1 MSSKNSNNKTVKPN
15 NESLEKENLELLK
28 EWREMSKQLDAEK
41 IKNASLMGDVSTLTQ
56 DCKRHENTINKL
68 TEDIDGLKKLNAV
81 EMSNNMK
88 NEKLLSESKKLILEM
103 RSIIENSIM
112 EYRDTAL
119 AAKVVIRADRF
130 IKGIK

>member
-1 MSSKNSNNKTVKPN
+1 MPSKNSNNKTVKPN
-15 NESLEKENLELLK
+15 NESLAKENLELLK

-103 RSIIENSIM
+103 RSIIESSIM

-119 AAKVVIRADRF
+119 AAKVVIKADKF

>member
-15 NESLEKENLELLK
+15 SESLAKENLELLK

-56 DCKRHENTINKL
+56 DCRRHESTISKL
-68 TEDIDGLKKLNAV
+68 NEDIDGLKKLNAV

-119 AAKVVIRADRF
+119 AARVVMKADKF
-130 IKGIK
+130 IKDI

>member
-1 MSSKNSNNKTVKPN
+1 MSSKNSNNKPAKPN
-15 NESLEKENLELLK
+15 NNSLEKENLELLK
-28 EWREMSKQLDAEK
+28 EWREMSKQLDVEK

-56 DCKRHENTINKL
+56 DCKRHESTINKL
-68 TEDIDGLKKLNAV
+68 NEDIEGLKKLNAV

-88 NEKLLSESKKLILEM
+88 NEKLLTESKKLILEM
-103 RSIIENSIM
+103 RSIIESSIM

-119 AAKVVIRADRF
+119 AAKVVIKADKF

>member
-1 MSSKNSNNKTVKPN
+1 MASKNSNNKTVKPDN
-15 NESLEKENLELLK
+15 KSLEKENLELLK

-103 RSIIENSIM
+103 RSIIESSIM

-119 AAKVVIRADRF
+119 AAKVVIKADKF

>member
-1 MSSKNSNNKTVKPN
+1 MPSKTSNNKTVKSN

-56 DCKRHENTINKL
+56 DCKRYENTINKL
-68 TEDIDGLKKLNAV
+68 NEDINGLKKLNAV

-103 RSIIENSIM
+103 RSIIESSIM

-119 AAKVVIRADRF
+119 AAKVVIKADKF